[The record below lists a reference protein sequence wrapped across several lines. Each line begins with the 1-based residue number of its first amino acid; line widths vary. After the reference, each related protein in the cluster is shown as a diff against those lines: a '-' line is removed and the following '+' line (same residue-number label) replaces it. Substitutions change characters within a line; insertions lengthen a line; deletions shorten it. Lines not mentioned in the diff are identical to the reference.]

1 MPVKQRVTSDAIMK
15 KDTRKRRA
23 RGKSRSP
30 RVDLDE
36 ILPEYD
42 FSGAKRN
49 RYAAGVAQRSTLVEL
64 DPNVAAAFPTAESVN
79 SALRA
84 LAGIIQRHPTS
95 PSRQQSRASKPHAA
109 SR

>member
-1 MPVKQRVTSDAIMK
+1 MK
-15 KDTRKRRA
+15 KAARRLRA
-23 RGKSRSP
+23 RGKSRAAQ
-30 RVDLDE
+30 VDLDE

-49 RYAAGVAQRSTLVEL
+49 TYAAGVAQRSMLVEL
-64 DPNVAAAFPTAESVN
+64 DPDVAAAFPTAESVN

-84 LAGIIQRHPTS
+84 LAGIIQRHSAS